1 MQIKAFRD
9 GILKDILK
17 EELSK
22 KYIRYL
28 KRQNALFYLNGHEI
42 KNYYEIKKD
51 DLIDIEFSQA
61 TNKEERLYDIHLDII
76 YENED
81 FIVINKPRNLNT
93 IPSRKEPQK
102 SLYNA
107 LYTYLLK
114 NNKLKTI
121 HIITRLDR
129 KTSGLVLIALN
140 KEAALFLNKNHSKI
154 HKIYYARVKGIIEE
168 NHFIVDKPIS
178 KDEETGKRI
187 IDFNGKPSKTE
198 FYVLERK
205 NNMTCLKCILYTGRT
220 HQIRLHLASIG
231 YPIIGDDLYG
241 EDAECL
247 NLECHELTFIDSY
260 GLSHTFKL
268 PPAAWM
274 KE

>member
-1 MQIKAFRD
+1 MQIKSLRD

-22 KYIRYL
+22 KYMRYL
-28 KRQNALFYLNGHEI
+28 KRQNALFYLNGQEI
-42 KNYYEIKKD
+42 KNYYEVKKD

-61 TNKEERLYDIHLDII
+61 TNKEERLYDIPLDII

-140 KEAALFLNKNHSKI
+140 K
-154 HKIYYARVKGIIEE
+154 
-168 NHFIVDKPIS
+168 
-178 KDEETGKRI
+178 
-187 IDFNGKPSKTE
+187 
-198 FYVLERK
+198 
-205 NNMTCLKCILYTGRT
+205 
-220 HQIRLHLASIG
+220 
-231 YPIIGDDLYG
+231 
-241 EDAECL
+241 
-247 NLECHELTFIDSY
+247 
-260 GLSHTFKL
+260 
-268 PPAAWM
+268 
-274 KE
+274 